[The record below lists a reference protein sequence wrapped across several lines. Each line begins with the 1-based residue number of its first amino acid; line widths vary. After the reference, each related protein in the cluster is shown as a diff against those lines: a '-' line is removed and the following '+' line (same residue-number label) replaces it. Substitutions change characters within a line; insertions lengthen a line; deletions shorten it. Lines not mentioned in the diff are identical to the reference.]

1 MTSFPEYYRENVT
14 WVGSLD
20 VRLAAIADLVVGRRP
35 GRTLDLGCGQGV
47 LLGALASRLPEG
59 SHLVGMDVVPPPP
72 GVRWRGVTADITGRL
87 PFADDAF
94 DVVVA
99 GEVLEHV
106 PHPDLLLAEIR
117 RILQPGG
124 RLVLSTPNIV
134 GWANRVLVPLG
145 IQPLFTETSSEVHLG
160 RRWRVLGQGNQV
172 QGHLKVFSHRA
183 LAEILARTGF
193 TVLTT
198 RGMPGEFPSPVD
210 RVDRLCARFPSIASD
225 LLVVAE
231 PAVRVPDPAPAR
243 RKDTRPPSGGT
254 RTARPT
260 EDHG

>member
-1 MTSFPEYYRENVT
+1 MTSIADYYRDNVT

-20 VRLAAIADLVVGRRP
+20 RRLSTLVQLAAAQNP
-35 GRTLDLGCGQGV
+35 TRTLDLGCGEGI
-47 LLGALASRLPEG
+47 LLDALAARLSAEAR
-59 SHLVGMDVVPPPP
+59 LVGVDVVPPPESAS
-72 GVRWRGVTADITGRL
+72 WHGVTGNIAGRL

-106 PHPDLLLAEIR
+106 PHPDLMLTEIR
-117 RILQPGG
+117 RVLRPSG
-124 RLVLSTPNIV
+124 RLLLSTPNIV

-160 RRWRVLGQGNQV
+160 RRWQALGQGNQV

-183 LAEILARTGF
+183 LMEIMERTGF
-193 TVLTT
+193 TVLEVL
-198 RGMPGEFPSPVD
+198 GMPGEFPSPVD

-225 LLVVAE
+225 VLVVAE
-231 PAVRVPDPAPAR
+231 PALRVPDSPPPR
-243 RKDTRPPSGGT
+243 RKDSRPSSGAT
-254 RTARPT
+254 KPRAA
-260 EDHG
+260 EHHV

>member
-1 MTSFPEYYRENVT
+1 MTSFSSYYRGNVT
-14 WVGSLD
+14 WVGDLD
-20 VRLAAIADLVVGRRP
+20 RRLSAIADIVTAERP
-35 GRTLDLGCGQGV
+35 GRVLDLGCGEGV
-47 LLGALASRLPEG
+47 LLEALAARLPPE
-59 SHLVGMDVVPPPP
+59 SMLVGMDVVAPPD
-72 GVRWRGVTADITGRL
+72 GARWRAVTGDIATRL
-87 PFADDAF
+87 PFADSSF

-99 GEVLEHV
+99 GEVIEHV
-106 PHPDLLLAEIR
+106 PHPDLMLSEIR
-117 RILQPGG
+117 RLLTPTG

-160 RRWRVLGQGNQV
+160 RRWRALGQGNQV

-183 LAEILARTGF
+183 LAEILERTGF
-193 TVLTT
+193 TVLQT

-225 LLVVAE
+225 LLIVAQ
-231 PAVRVPDPAPAR
+231 PAARVPDSPPPR
-243 RKDTRPPSGGT
+243 RKDSRPPSAGVART
-254 RTARPT
+254 RPA